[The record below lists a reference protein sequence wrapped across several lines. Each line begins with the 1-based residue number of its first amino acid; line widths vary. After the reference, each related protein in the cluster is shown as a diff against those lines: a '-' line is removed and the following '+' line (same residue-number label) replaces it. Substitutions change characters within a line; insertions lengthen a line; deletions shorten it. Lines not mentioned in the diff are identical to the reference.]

1 MSYQSPQDLQ
11 HSRLARFGV
20 ALAVAG
26 FFIFLLGIFP
36 QLIGLA
42 LTEGIGVVQI
52 AVFVT
57 GLGMSELGTYIYLY
71 ATRHRALPTT
81 LREDVGQRLIATGYV
96 LTLASGFADVL
107 GIGTHFGDLQRPY
120 LGSFQASGVLLGIL
134 VSMAGLLLYAPRHKG

>member
-1 MSYQSPQDLQ
+1 MIYQSPQDLQ

-20 ALAVAG
+20 GLAGAG
-26 FFIFLLGIFP
+26 FLVFVIGIFP
-36 QLIGLA
+36 QVIGLA

-52 AVFVT
+52 AVFLA
-57 GLGMSELGTYIYLY
+57 GLAMSELGAYIYLY

-81 LREDVGQRLIATGYV
+81 LREDVGQRLIATGYL

-120 LGSFQASGVLLGIL
+120 LGAVQASGVLLGIL
-134 VSMAGLLLYAPRHKG
+134 VSMVGLLMYAPRHKG